1 MQFFTKKPKRSNKT
15 KEFGKLKKEVFL
27 FSWISEYFEKFQ
39 ISESAHVLTDQV
51 CNDLDFEELFM
62 FLDRTNSS
70 IGQQYL
76 YFRMRVVDEKKK
88 ITAEDEKIIKRINSD
103 EKLREML
110 EKQLSKLSSTE
121 SFYIAKLFQDKL
133 ISSPSWYRFLPF
145 LSIFSLVS
153 ILSLLFSTVMIY
165 VVPVLVIIN
174 MGIHYKNKNSLD
186 HYISSLPELVKM
198 HAVAKFISE
207 FDPQILDAAEIGSS
221 LRSIEKI
228 KKHFYL
234 FQMENR
240 LQGDISN
247 LSWGLVEIIKILF
260 ILEPIMFFK
269 ALRKI
274 DDNQHKIASL
284 YNALGRIDMLY
295 SISSLRKGIDV
306 FCIPDFLN
314 DKEGLT
320 TKGIYHPLLENC
332 VENEIRTLDK
342 SVLLTGSN
350 MSGKTTF
357 IRTIGVNVITA
368 NSLNTCFA
376 DSIQLPKMRLMSA
389 IRISD
394 DLMDDK
400 SYYFEEVSRLKEII
414 GNSEQ
419 ECKYIFLLDEI
430 FKGTNTIERVS
441 AGKAVL
447 SYLAANNNLIFVS
460 THDIELTD
468 LLKEEYNLYH
478 FSEVITNDRVDFDYK
493 LKEGKLKTRNA
504 IRILGINHYPAQV
517 LTEAKELAEKLDLR
531 SSHLKSFTNK

>member
-1 MQFFTKKPKRSNKT
+1 MKLFRSKSRKSKST
-15 KEFGKLKKEVFL
+15 GKFGKVKSEPFL
-27 FSWISEYFEKFQ
+27 FSWISEYFQKFQ
-39 ISESAHVLTDQV
+39 TSDSAHVLTDQA

-76 YFRMRVVDEKKK
+76 YFRMRAVDDRHK
-88 ITAEDEKIIKRINSD
+88 ITAEDEEIIKRINSD
-103 EKLREML
+103 QKLREVL

-121 SFYIAKLFQDKL
+121 SFYISKLFQDKL
-133 ISSPSWYRFLPF
+133 INAPSWHIFLPF

-153 ILSLLFSTVMIY
+153 ILSLLFSTVMVY

-174 MGIHYKNKNSLD
+174 MSIHYRNKNNLD

-207 FDPQILDAAEIGSS
+207 FDPRIFDATEIRSS
-221 LRSIEKI
+221 LSSIEKI

-240 LQGDISN
+240 LQDDISN
-247 LSWGLVEIIKILF
+247 LSWGLVEIVKILL

-269 ALRKI
+269 ALRRI
-274 DDNQHKIASL
+274 DDNQDKIESL
-284 YNALGRIDMLY
+284 YTALGRIDMLY
-295 SISSLRKGIDV
+295 SISSLRNGLDV
-306 FCIPDFLN
+306 FCIPDFLK
-314 DKEGLT
+314 DEEGLT
-320 TKGIYHPLLENC
+320 AKGIYHPLIENC
-332 VENEIRTLDK
+332 VKNDISTVGE

-357 IRTIGVNVITA
+357 IRTIGVNIIAA

-394 DLMDDK
+394 DLMDEK
-400 SYYFEEVSRLKEII
+400 SYYFEEVSTLKEII
-414 GNSEQ
+414 DNSEK
-419 ECKYIFLLDEI
+419 EYKYLFLLDEI
-430 FKGTNTIERVS
+430 FKGTNTIERIS

-447 SYLAANNNLIFVS
+447 SYLAGNKNLVFVS

-468 LLKEEYNLYH
+468 LLKEEYSLYH
-478 FSEVITNDRVDFDYK
+478 FTEVINNDK
-493 LKEGKLKTRNA
+493 
-504 IRILGINHYPAQV
+504 
-517 LTEAKELAEKLDLR
+517 
-531 SSHLKSFTNK
+531 

>member
-1 MQFFTKKPKRSNKT
+1 M
-15 KEFGKLKKEVFL
+15 
-27 FSWISEYFEKFQ
+27 
-39 ISESAHVLTDQV
+39 
-51 CNDLDFEELFM
+51 
-62 FLDRTNSS
+62 RT
-70 IGQQYL
+70 
-76 YFRMRVVDEKKK
+76 VDEKLK

-121 SFYIAKLFQDKL
+121 SFYIAKLFQDKF
-133 ISSPSWYRFLPF
+133 ISAPSWYRFLPF

-153 ILSLLFSTVMIY
+153 ILSLPFSTVMVY

-174 MGIHYKNKNSLD
+174 MGIHYKNKNNLD

-207 FDPQILDAAEIGSS
+207 FDPRIFNASEIRNS

-247 LSWGLVEIIKILF
+247 LSWGLVEIIKILL

-269 ALRKI
+269 ALRRI
-274 DDNQHKIASL
+274 NDNQNEIASL
-284 YNALGRIDMLY
+284 YHALGRIDMLY
-295 SISSLRKGIDV
+295 SISSLRKGLDV
-306 FCIPDFLN
+306 FCIPDLLK
-314 DKEGLT
+314 DEEGLT
-320 TKGIYHPLLENC
+320 AKSIYHPLIEDC

-357 IRTIGVNVITA
+357 IRTIGVNIITA

-394 DLMDDK
+394 DLMDEK

-414 GNSEQ
+414 DSSEQ
-419 ECKYIFLLDEI
+419 EYKYIFLLDEI

-447 SYLAANNNLIFVS
+447 SYLAANSNLIFVS

-468 LLKEEYNLYH
+468 FLREEYNLYH

-504 IRILGINHYPAQV
+504 IRILEINQYPKV
-517 LTEAKELAEKLDLR
+517 VIKEAESIAEKFDVKKPHR
-531 SSHLKSFTNK
+531 